1 MGAFCTCT
9 VDIISK
15 SGFSMREGIAYCNHC
30 SKPEVSSSTSTPI
43 KAQKAGNLITDLFDF
58 KIERFVSVAYFRLL
72 YKISVVLWTIIA
84 VVVLF
89 LFWGNFSYLSGGLL
103 FLLSLVIPVVYFLIL
118 IYTRMSIELIV
129 NFFQIGKDI
138 KSLREAD

>member
-30 SKPEVSSSTSTPI
+30 SKPEVSSSSNTPV
-43 KAQKAGNLITDLFDF
+43 KAQGAGNLITDLFDF
-58 KIERFVSVAYFRLL
+58 KFEKFVSVAYFQLL
-72 YKISVVLWTIIA
+72 YAISVILWTIVA
-84 VVVLF
+84 VVALF
-89 LFWGNFSYLSGGLL
+89 FFWSYSSDLSGGLVFL
-103 FLLSLVIPVVYFLIL
+103 FTLVIPGVYFLVL

-138 KSLREAD
+138 KSLRDAD